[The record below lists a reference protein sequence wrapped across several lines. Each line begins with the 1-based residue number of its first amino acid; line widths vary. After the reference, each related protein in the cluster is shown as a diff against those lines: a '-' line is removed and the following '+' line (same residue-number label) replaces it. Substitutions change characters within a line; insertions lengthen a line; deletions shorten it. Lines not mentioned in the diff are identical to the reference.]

1 MGKRKRVPEV
11 LWRMFGSR
19 ARTLSEAIISLIPQ
33 HCDCNGRGKC
43 LRCVFGVGDEAAMA
57 YLIRPDDLQEYRQL
71 MMTCFVVIPTDAP
84 PLPPL
89 LSFSLRW
96 SQPQIVER
104 TIEALFSK
112 QAANANVICSGYEK
126 ITWIILGFS
135 SNTKLR
141 KRHSVPSDATRER
154 GVTSCKGVQHADVY
168 ALRFYKEFGLGNC

>member
-11 LWRMFGSR
+11 LWRMFGNR

-71 MMTCFVVIPTDAP
+71 MMKCFVVIPTDTP

-96 SQPQIVER
+96 SQPQVF
-104 TIEALFSK
+104 LFLSCPPPK
-112 QAANANVICSGYEK
+112 KKGGKRGGSLHFLTDVIYLFATGK
-126 ITWIILGFS
+126 TGFS
-135 SNTKLR
+135 CT
-141 KRHSVPSDATRER
+141 
-154 GVTSCKGVQHADVY
+154 C
-168 ALRFYKEFGLGNC
+168 